1 MDKVYEDVSPLTANA
16 PIGSVASNQK
26 KTSVPADIG
35 SFKLVSRSEFS
46 NRGNPKFN
54 SVNKSKRRR
63 YIHRDKNRNATTYR
77 KQKENYGDNEA
88 QRSLIFRKDASKV
101 AAKLFFKDNLKKT
114 LNLARTQRN
123 GRTKRIKPSRYR
135 RAKISRKNSYAP
147 NVIRPKTNSY
157 ADYPASRKFI

>member
-1 MDKVYEDVSPLTANA
+1 MS
-16 PIGSVASNQK
+16 Q
-26 KTSVPADIG
+26 
-35 SFKLVSRSEFS
+35 SEFS
-46 NRGNPKFN
+46 NRGNSKFN
-54 SVNKSKRRR
+54 GAQRSSLWA
-63 YIHRDKNRNATTYR
+63 IP
-77 KQKENYGDNEA
+77 

-123 GRTKRIKPSRYR
+123 ERTKRIKPDRYR
-135 RAKISRKNSYAP
+135 HAKISRKNSYAP